1 MTSSLHERMTG
12 PAKCGH
18 KKMTTGVNCINNM
31 NRGYGYEFKDQNCG
45 TASERIDIVKEIKS
59 LIIELEND
67 NVPTE
72 IIINRLGDPK
82 ELAKAYLGNL
92 LANSKGFSWNRIL
105 IICAFYSIVGFSGM
119 IVIPCLAI
127 IAPVFMIC
135 GIATPILAA
144 IKMIDYIFSLGI
156 PYMQNIGILLDGL
169 VELNPIVEFI
179 CCVPVGALLYF
190 AGRGLWKLL
199 VYYCR
204 KVSKTKQ
211 SLSI

>member
-1 MTSSLHERMTG
+1 MVLW
-12 PAKCGH
+12 
-18 KKMTTGVNCINNM
+18 N
-31 NRGYGYEFKDQNCG
+31 
-45 TASERIDIVKEIKS
+45 IVF
-59 LIIELEND
+59 ELEND

-169 VELNPIVEFI
+169 VELNSH
-179 CCVPVGALLYF
+179 L
-190 AGRGLWKLL
+190 
-199 VYYCR
+199 
-204 KVSKTKQ
+204 
-211 SLSI
+211 

>member
-1 MTSSLHERMTG
+1 MN
-12 PAKCGH
+12 AKVEKYLNTVEKH
-18 KKMTTGVNCINNM
+18 LNPLP
-31 NRGYGYEFKDQNCG
+31 
-45 TASERIDIVKEIKS
+45 ASERIDIVKEIKS

>member
-1 MTSSLHERMTG
+1 
-12 PAKCGH
+12 
-18 KKMTTGVNCINNM
+18 M

-105 IICAFYSIVGFSGM
+105 IICAFYSIVGFSETKN
-119 IVIPCLAI
+119 VINH
-127 IAPVFMIC
+127 F
-135 GIATPILAA
+135 
-144 IKMIDYIFSLGI
+144 D
-156 PYMQNIGILLDGL
+156 
-169 VELNPIVEFI
+169 
-179 CCVPVGALLYF
+179 CC
-190 AGRGLWKLL
+190 
-199 VYYCR
+199 
-204 KVSKTKQ
+204 
-211 SLSI
+211 

>member
-1 MTSSLHERMTG
+1 MN
-12 PAKCGH
+12 AKLEKYLNTVEKH
-18 KKMTTGVNCINNM
+18 LNPLP
-31 NRGYGYEFKDQNCG
+31 
-45 TASERIDIVKEIKS
+45 ASERIDIVKEIKS

-179 CCVPVGALLYF
+179 CCVPVGALLVNVKSS
-190 AGRGLWKLL
+190 APHKSCAAVHWRRLL
-199 VYYCR
+199 
-204 KVSKTKQ
+204 
-211 SLSI
+211 